1 MTRKRI
7 ALYLGIIGALFLL
20 VLAWY
25 LWAFRLSERN
35 SSTTFDGTRAF
46 AAVETQVAFGP
57 RTPGS
62 VAHARTVDW
71 IRQQLESTG
80 WQVEIQ
86 QAQAMGHSIQNIR
99 AHRNDAAPAFILG
112 AHYDSRIYANHDPDP
127 NKWGQPVPGAD
138 DGASGVAVLLELA
151 RTLPS
156 DSVPLWIVFFDAE
169 DNGDIPG
176 WDWLLGSKAFVA
188 NMKVRPKA
196 MILVDMV
203 GDQNLS
209 IPMESNSDPALRT
222 SIWNTAAKLGHGD
235 VFIPQAKYSIE
246 DDHLPFIQAGI
257 PSVDIID
264 LDYAYWHTTADL
276 PEHVSAASLKT
287 VGEVLSTWIR
297 AQDPLASTPSSP

>member
-1 MTRKRI
+1 M

-25 LWAFRLSERN
+25 LWAFRLGERN
-35 SSTTFDGTRAF
+35 SNATFDGMRAYSD
-46 AAVETQVAFGP
+46 VQTQVAFGP

-71 IRQQLESTG
+71 IRQQLESAG
-80 WQVEIQ
+80 WRVEIQ

-99 AHRNDAAPAFILG
+99 AYRTDAEPTFILG

-127 NKWGQPVPGAD
+127 NKWSQPVPGAD

-156 DSVPLWIVFFDAE
+156 DSVPLWLVFFDAE

-188 NMKVRPKA
+188 NMHVRPKA

-203 GDQNLS
+203 GDRDLS

-222 SIWNTAAKLGHGD
+222 LNLEGCR
-235 VFIPQAKYSIE
+235 QAWTRRCFY
-246 DDHLPFIQAGI
+246 
-257 PSVDIID
+257 
-264 LDYAYWHTTADL
+264 
-276 PEHVSAASLKT
+276 SAAQIQHR
-287 VGEVLSTWIR
+287 GR
-297 AQDPLASTPSSP
+297 SPAVHSGWHPICGYH